1 MSFRKGEEEARQQVN
16 RCVSVCF
23 SELGREKSGSDPL
36 ITQLRGLHDKLLLSF
51 VEVFAQLGVAEEK
64 LTLGPVATN

>member
-1 MSFRKGEEEARQQVN
+1 MDQR
-16 RCVSVCF
+16 VSDGF
-23 SELGREKSGSDPL
+23 SELACGEKSGSDPL